1 MEQHYQSLFNC
12 IFQERPII
20 RRKGDYDIEDPTSR
34 VREKLIVLC
43 KELIEAIEIRFKDT
57 PSIFL
62 LMKNCLD
69 VSSLYEQ
76 VVLAGQQKLADY
88 GRSALQELIDFTL
101 LNSKYIKIDATA
113 IQQQYAEW
121 KQRCL
126 LEIEDKDTFDIWTT
140 NGKII
145 TPKVMKTF
153 YTDKKLADGIHDFLY
168 FYSLMILKIRSE
180 AVCESASSILKG
192 HIHNNRS
199 LQHNSLDEEVMLHWN
214 APPLHSADLFITS
227 SLNEYFSHT
236 KDRQWLFYK
245 KSEQY
250 QVWKLVSPG
259 SVVLN
264 RLRKVQ
270 VRRLPEPNDIE

>member
-1 MEQHYQSLFNC
+1 MEQHYQSLLNC

-20 RRKGDYDIEDPTSR
+20 RRRNDYDIEDPTLH

-43 KELIEAIEIRFKDT
+43 QELVEAIETRFKDIS
-57 PSIFL
+57 SIFL

-76 VVLAGQQKLADY
+76 VVLTGQQVLADY
-88 GRSALQELIDFTL
+88 GQSTLQELIDFTI
-101 LNSKYIKIDATA
+101 LNSRHIKINVTA
-113 IQQQYAEW
+113 IQQQYLEW
-121 KQRCL
+121 KQRCV
-126 LEIEDKDTFDIWTT
+126 LEIADKDTFDIWTT
-140 NGKII
+140 NGKIT
-145 TPKVMKTF
+145 TPKVMKAF
-153 YTDKKLADGIHDFLY
+153 YTNKNLADGIHDFLH

-199 LQHNSLDEEVMLHWN
+199 LQHISLDEEVMLHWN

-227 SLNEYFSHT
+227 SLNDYFSHT

-245 KSEQY
+245 K
-250 QVWKLVSPG
+250 K
-259 SVVLN
+259 
-264 RLRKVQ
+264 
-270 VRRLPEPNDIE
+270 

>member
-1 MEQHYQSLFNC
+1 
-12 IFQERPII
+12 
-20 RRKGDYDIEDPTSR
+20 
-34 VREKLIVLC
+34 
-43 KELIEAIEIRFKDT
+43 
-57 PSIFL
+57 
-62 LMKNCLD
+62 
-69 VSSLYEQ
+69 
-76 VVLAGQQKLADY
+76 
-88 GRSALQELIDFTL
+88 
-101 LNSKYIKIDATA
+101 
-113 IQQQYAEW
+113 
-121 KQRCL
+121 
-126 LEIEDKDTFDIWTT
+126 
-140 NGKII
+140 
-145 TPKVMKTF
+145 MKTF
-153 YTDKKLADGIHDFLY
+153 YTNKKLADGIHDFLY

-180 AVCESASSILKG
+180 AVCESVSSILKG

-199 LQHNSLDEEVMLHWN
+199 LQHTSLDEEVMLHWN

-270 VRRLPEPNDIE
+270 VRRLPEPDDIE